1 MAVLYTRF
9 EFLSRTFFEFLPL
22 FILPDF
28 VDAIANL
35 TREHEFVIEEV
46 LEDYLLI
53 NAVVHTREVPFLK
66 FVGVENISIEARVTT
81 IVIGEMKDDSD
92 RSRIFLRTFAT
103 VTDYVYFHIIHCFVP
118 FLVGVTTVYQRFE
131 FLSSSFL

>member
-1 MAVLYTRF
+1 
-9 EFLSRTFFEFLPL
+9 
-22 FILPDF
+22 
-28 VDAIANL
+28 
-35 TREHEFVIEEV
+35 V

-81 IVIGEMKDDSD
+81 TVIGEMKDDSD

-131 FLSSSFL
+131 FLSRTFLNFYEKTFFFQKVVDIYYQFCYIIFMQITKDDYKKVIIRKPTDD